1 MQGHAG
7 SGKTTMLR
15 EVKALLGERTIQG
28 LAPSAA
34 AARVLAREA
43 GIPSRTLQHFL
54 TRFNDL
60 SDPARLA
67 RGREEYG
74 GAVLAVDEA
83 SMIDTVRADALLRI
97 ARDLDVARVG
107 AGGAIPRS

>member
-1 MQGHAG
+1 
-7 SGKTTMLR
+7 MLR
-15 EVKALLGERTIQG
+15 EVKALLGDRTIQG

-43 GIPSRTLQHFL
+43 DIPSRTLQHFL

-83 SMIDTVRADALLRI
+83 SMIDTVRMEALLRI
-97 ARDLDVARVG
+97 ARDLDVARVALVG
-107 AGGAIPRS
+107 DTAQS